1 MQDLLADSD
10 PRDLIG
16 GAFIFAGN
24 WLLQDG
30 KN

>member
-1 MQDLLADSD
+1 MQDLLADSA
-10 PRDLIG
+10 PRDRIG
-16 GAFIFAGN
+16 SSFIFAGS